1 MIQKKDTVEL
11 TIGYHQLEGQSVA
24 LKKPLAMLEKL
35 DKPDGTDSQALGY
48 QVISSKL
55 ESRLV
60 KSFELHNFDRPFC
73 L

>member
-35 DKPDGTDSQALGY
+35 DKSDGTDSQALGY
-48 QVISSKL
+48 QVVNSELK
-55 ESRLV
+55 SRLV
-60 KSFELHNFDRPFC
+60 VEFEKHDFDRLSC